1 MYKVDI
7 VKDKDIGLEYE
18 CVTLDSNIL
27 PDDFGSFYPNDWF
40 WHWNYD
46 SVWDYIIWNFIKIK
60 AWDIVIKCRV
70 PTDEQID
77 KSELLTYKSKAFL
90 GGAEFLYPRG
100 RRRIWLS
107 YPDNYSK
114 MIFVLHSEDSILLYG
129 KDSYDNFMYLKM

>member
-27 PDDFGSFYPNDWF
+27 PDDFGSFFPNDWF
-40 WHWNYD
+40 WHWSYD
-46 SVWDYIIWNFIKIK
+46 AVWDYIIGNFIKIK

-77 KSELLTYKSKAFL
+77 KSELLTYKSKIFL
-90 GGAEFLYPRG
+90 EKAEFLYPRG

-107 YPDNYSK
+107 YPGNWSK

>member
-18 CVTLDSNIL
+18 CVTLNSNIL

-40 WHWNYD
+40 WHWSYD
-46 SVWDYIIWNFIKIK
+46 AVWDYIIWNFIKIK

-90 GGAEFLYPRG
+90 EKAEFFYPRG

-114 MIFVLHSEDSILLYG
+114 MIFVLHSEDSALLYG
-129 KDSYDNFMYLKM
+129 KDSYDNFSYLKM